1 MWVVRFKTG
10 DGAQQVGLFQAYL
23 LMSSL
28 GVALWF
34 GSFTDN
40 PGRWHVIG
48 FLVHTAPL
56 AANLIFWSMITQH
69 GITHAGVAIPSR
81 SCRIGKQPRHISLG
95 RLHDQADVGR
105 VGAVPT

>member
-69 GITHAGVAIPSR
+69 GHHPRRCRDSLTFMPDWQAAQAHISR
-81 SCRIGKQPRHISLG
+81 STP
-95 RLHDQADVGR
+95 
-105 VGAVPT
+105 